1 MNQTTST
8 MDVVKVLPSQLAPVA
23 TTTTLER
30 GKVRNAVT
38 PVTVHVL
45 ARNSPVALTGKV
57 TVLYSKKVHG
67 RWKVA
72 HKYTKPA
79 KAAVTLR
86 IRLQDGFTW
95 RAQAVY
101 AADAPFKASRSPARG
116 VRG

>member
-1 MNQTTST
+1 
-8 MDVVKVLPSQLAPVA
+8 
-23 TTTTLER
+23 
-30 GKVRNAVT
+30 VR
-38 PVTVHVL
+38 VL

-57 TVLYSKKVHG
+57 TVSYSKQVHG

-101 AADAPFKASRSPARG
+101 AASAPFKASKSPARG